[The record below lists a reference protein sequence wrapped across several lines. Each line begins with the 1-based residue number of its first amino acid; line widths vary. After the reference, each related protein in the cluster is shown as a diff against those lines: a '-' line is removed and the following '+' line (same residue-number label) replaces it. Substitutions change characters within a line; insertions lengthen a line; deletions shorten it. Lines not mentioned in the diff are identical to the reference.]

1 MRSLILGLC
10 IWLAPFVAATSQ
22 ASNLPNGAE
31 QRGEAAFRFLG
42 FQIYTA
48 RLFTK
53 GGLPLDWSQ
62 DFGLELTYKRNLSQS
77 DLVEATL
84 REMDRMGNALPIRGQ
99 LETVIRLSA
108 QGTHIWPSATARTS
122 SPSGAM
128 MWRFARCLMRVS
140 KPGSW
145 RSFWVKTAARSALHR
160 RCWGSDAVS
169 KD

>member
-31 QRGEAAFRFLG
+31 QRGAAAFRFLG

-99 LETVIRLSA
+99 LENCYQAVR
-108 QGTHIWPSATARTS
+108 
-122 SPSGAM
+122 SGYTY
-128 MWRFARCLMRVS
+128 L
-140 KPGSW
+140 
-145 RSFWVKTAARSALHR
+145 
-160 RCWGSDAVS
+160 AVS
-169 KD
+169 NGPDQLTFWRNDVAVCTLSHAGIKTRFMEIFLGENSRSERFTQALLGQ